1 VLKIAW
7 RGLRFNLGRYIAT
20 IIAIV
25 TGIGFF
31 AATGFLS
38 QRVINALEG
47 DAVRQFGGVDVA
59 VVADTKAD
67 PSNSDFA
74 SKLRIPGDVA
84 DQIAA
89 TPGVDAS
96 GGVLTGSVAF
106 LGDDGKPFAT
116 SATGRLWITD
126 DELEPLDV
134 KQGRAPSA
142 AGEIAVD
149 RGTAKDHDLDLG
161 ETVTVLT
168 LDGQQPATIVGITS
182 FGDTDALDQGG
193 TVSIPDATAFDW
205 LNSGTR
211 EYEDLYLRGS
221 GSQSELRDAVQPA
234 VPNGFKA
241 QIGQEFLDDQ
251 RSQAGAFGHVLQI
264 GLQVFALIALF
275 VGAFVIYNTF
285 SVIVVQRMRE
295 LAVFAAIGATPRQI
309 RRSLAVEGLLIGILG
324 SVLGVIVGIG
334 LAFLLDAVLKA
345 AGVSLPGSGIVVE
358 APAVIRAVAL
368 GTIITYL
375 SVRIPA
381 RRASRAE
388 PIEAMRQAA
397 VETKPY
403 SRKRLILALAL
414 IVLGAVGVLVG
425 PWVAVGVGALA
436 LFIGVIVAGPMIAL
450 IGAWLSRPVLD
461 RFGLEGRLAADNT
474 VRSPKRT
481 ATTANALLIGV
492 FLVSLVT
499 IAGTSIKDFA
509 VAEIN
514 KLSSADYVIEST
526 GGTVDPQLVQSVEQV
541 PGVQQVVPFQRESVT
556 IDGKPAA
563 ISSGDIAAL
572 QSISKL
578 DVAQGSFEDL
588 GPGKIAVLKAANA
601 DVGATVTVADAQGKA
616 TPLTVAVVLDMT
628 IDALQMGS
636 IVDQATFTE
645 VVGERAPTV
654 AFIDAKPG
662 EQSDTKDRIQ
672 DLADLRPD
680 ITLTVGNSLGKLVGT
695 VFDFLINA
703 VNGLLLMS
711 VAVALIGIINTLSL
725 SILERR
731 RELGL
736 LRVIGMVDKRVR
748 RMVRLESILISALGT
763 VMGIV
768 LGAFVGIGLILAIDR
783 LSDAGISVSMPWLL
797 LGVVLVLGIALGLI
811 ASIIPARRSTR
822 LDVLDAIQ
830 AT

>member
-1 VLKIAW
+1 
-7 RGLRFNLGRYIAT
+7 
-20 IIAIV
+20 
-25 TGIGFF
+25 
-31 AATGFLS
+31 
-38 QRVINALEG
+38 
-47 DAVRQFGGVDVA
+47 
-59 VVADTKAD
+59 
-67 PSNSDFA
+67 
-74 SKLRIPGDVA
+74 
-84 DQIAA
+84 
-89 TPGVDAS
+89 
-96 GGVLTGSVAF
+96 
-106 LGDDGKPFAT
+106 
-116 SATGRLWITD
+116 
-126 DELEPLDV
+126 
-134 KQGRAPSA
+134 
-142 AGEIAVD
+142 
-149 RGTAKDHDLDLG
+149 
-161 ETVTVLT
+161 
-168 LDGQQPATIVGITS
+168 
-182 FGDTDALDQGG
+182 
-193 TVSIPDATAFDW
+193 
-205 LNSGTR
+205 
-211 EYEDLYLRGS
+211 
-221 GSQSELRDAVQPA
+221 
-234 VPNGFKA
+234 
-241 QIGQEFLDDQ
+241 
-251 RSQAGAFGHVLQI
+251 
-264 GLQVFALIALF
+264 
-275 VGAFVIYNTF
+275 
-285 SVIVVQRMRE
+285 
-295 LAVFAAIGATPRQI
+295 
-309 RRSLAVEGLLIGILG
+309 
-324 SVLGVIVGIG
+324 
-334 LAFLLDAVLKA
+334 
-345 AGVSLPGSGIVVE
+345 
-358 APAVIRAVAL
+358 
-368 GTIITYL
+368 
-375 SVRIPA
+375 
-381 RRASRAE
+381 
-388 PIEAMRQAA
+388 
-397 VETKPY
+397 
-403 SRKRLILALAL
+403 
-414 IVLGAVGVLVG
+414 
-425 PWVAVGVGALA
+425 
-436 LFIGVIVAGPMIAL
+436 
-450 IGAWLSRPVLD
+450 
-461 RFGLEGRLAADNT
+461 

-572 QSISKL
+572 QAISKL
-578 DVAQGSFEDL
+578 DVAQGSFDDL
-588 GPGKIAVLKAANA
+588 GPGTIAVLKAANA

-822 LDVLDAIQ
+822 LEVLDAIQ

>member
-1 VLKIAW
+1 
-7 RGLRFNLGRYIAT
+7 
-20 IIAIV
+20 
-25 TGIGFF
+25 
-31 AATGFLS
+31 
-38 QRVINALEG
+38 
-47 DAVRQFGGVDVA
+47 
-59 VVADTKAD
+59 
-67 PSNSDFA
+67 
-74 SKLRIPGDVA
+74 
-84 DQIAA
+84 
-89 TPGVDAS
+89 
-96 GGVLTGSVAF
+96 
-106 LGDDGKPFAT
+106 
-116 SATGRLWITD
+116 
-126 DELEPLDV
+126 
-134 KQGRAPSA
+134 
-142 AGEIAVD
+142 
-149 RGTAKDHDLDLG
+149 
-161 ETVTVLT
+161 
-168 LDGQQPATIVGITS
+168 
-182 FGDTDALDQGG
+182 
-193 TVSIPDATAFDW
+193 
-205 LNSGTR
+205 
-211 EYEDLYLRGS
+211 
-221 GSQSELRDAVQPA
+221 
-234 VPNGFKA
+234 
-241 QIGQEFLDDQ
+241 
-251 RSQAGAFGHVLQI
+251 
-264 GLQVFALIALF
+264 
-275 VGAFVIYNTF
+275 
-285 SVIVVQRMRE
+285 MRE

-388 PIEAMRQAA
+388 PIEAMRKAA

-403 SRKRLILALAL
+403 SRKRLIWALAL
-414 IVLGAVGVLVG
+414 IVLGAVGVLLG

-450 IGAWLSRPVLD
+450 IGAWLSRPVLN

-578 DVAQGSFEDL
+578 DVAQGSFDDL

-601 DVGATVTVADAQGKA
+601 DVGATVTVADAQRKA

-636 IVDQATFTE
+636 IVDQVTFAE

-654 AFIDAKPG
+654 AFIDAEPD

-822 LDVLDAIQ
+822 LEVLDAIQ